1 MSRAE
6 RTILTNMCMISDG
19 RGNVLV
25 QERTKP
31 DWPGVTFPGGHVEPG
46 ESFVGAVIREV
57 KEETGLD
64 IVSPVLCG
72 LKQFMTDD
80 GERYVV
86 MFYRCNRFSG
96 TIQDSDEGRVF
107 WIPRGDLEKYPIT
120 DDFIDMVRVF
130 ESEGLS
136 EFYYHQEHGQW
147 CYDLL

>member
-6 RTILTNMCMISDG
+6 RTILTNMCMICDG
-19 RGNVLV
+19 QGNVLV

-31 DWPGVTFPGGHVEPG
+31 DWPGVTFPGGHVKPG

-72 LKQFMTDD
+72 MKQFMTDD

-86 MFYRCNRFSG
+86 MFYRCNQFSG
-96 TIQDSDEGRVF
+96 MLQDSSEGRVF

-120 DDFIDMVRVF
+120 DDFMDMVQVF
-130 ESEGLS
+130 ESHELS
-136 EFYYHQEHGQW
+136 EFYYHQEDGQW